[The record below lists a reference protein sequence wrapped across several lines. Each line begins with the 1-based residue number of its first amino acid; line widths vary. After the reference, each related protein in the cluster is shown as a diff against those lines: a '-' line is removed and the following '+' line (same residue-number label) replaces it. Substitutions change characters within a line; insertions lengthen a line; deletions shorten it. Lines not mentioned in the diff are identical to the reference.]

1 MDINY
6 LYYRQQV
13 SMMRADGA
21 ACGASRKAHLGL
33 ASLYLETIARQRGRP
48 TLHPVKSWRERDG
61 VAQPVW

>member
-6 LYYRQQV
+6 LYFRQQV

-33 ASLYLETIARQRGRP
+33 ANLYLETIAKQRLRGAA
-48 TLHPVKSWRERDG
+48 G
-61 VAQPVW
+61 

>member
-6 LYYRQQV
+6 LYFRQQV

-33 ASLYLETIARQRGRP
+33 ASLYLETIAKQRLRGAA
-48 TLHPVKSWRERDG
+48 G
-61 VAQPVW
+61 